1 MVLAWREDQDVG
13 VCHIPTIVLI
23 NANKLHDPQK
33 TEAMKHIFFLVS
45 SGFALPFSFLL
56 LIYDA

>member
-33 TEAMKHIFFLVS
+33 TEAMKHIF
-45 SGFALPFSFLL
+45 SGFVWLFSSILLPPADL
-56 LIYDA
+56 

>member
-33 TEAMKHIFFLVS
+33 TEAMKHIF
-45 SGFALPFSFLL
+45 SGFVWLCSSILLPPADL
-56 LIYDA
+56 